1 VKGRCPCSNKVYS
14 NKIAVSVGHLVV
26 SLSVFTW
33 LVEGEVCVSQ
43 TLCFGHIIII
53 TMSCC
58 QCLQITKGWCKGQR
72 IDSIWWRQHY
82 HCVSCE
88 YPVLTCYHTLS
99 VMPSALCIPTR
110 EMLLSLLSRTLR
122 SRLLANLQKC
132 VQCAVGFCNVVMCI
146 CECAVGTQSM
156 MDAAFVSLKAK
167 FDIQV
172 FFLYAKC
179 QSCVVMAHQI
189 KKLNLERN
197 CSYWLANY
205 LEI

>member
-1 VKGRCPCSNKVYS
+1 VKGRCPCSNEVCS
-14 NKIAVSVGHLVV
+14 NKIVVSVGHLVV

-33 LVEGEVCVSQ
+33 LVEGGFCVSQ

-58 QCLQITKGWCKGQR
+58 QCLQITKRWCKGQR

-99 VMPSALCIPTR
+99 IMPSALCIPTR

-146 CECAVGTQSM
+146 CDVQWGPKVWWMLLLYLSKQSSIVRCFFCMLMSIMCCYGSSNQKTQPRKELFIFIS
-156 MDAAFVSLKAK
+156 
-167 FDIQV
+167 
-172 FFLYAKC
+172 
-179 QSCVVMAHQI
+179 
-189 KKLNLERN
+189 
-197 CSYWLANY
+197 
-205 LEI
+205 